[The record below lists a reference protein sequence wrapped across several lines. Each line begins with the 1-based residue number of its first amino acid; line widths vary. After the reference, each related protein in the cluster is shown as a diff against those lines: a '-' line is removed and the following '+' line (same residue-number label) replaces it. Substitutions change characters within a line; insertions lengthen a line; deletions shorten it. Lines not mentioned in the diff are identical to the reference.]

1 MRALSASGRAH
12 ERHARGSVEDRAAG
26 GARRGRDD
34 ASGPHRADV
43 ADPRVRGPDR
53 RRAGKRERQAVRAG
67 PRCGAVPP
75 RRGQAV
81 AAGVW
86 TRQAGAG
93 IPGWIFSGAEVGS
106 IRGRGMSD
114 PGEALANA
122 KAAADRI
129 VKAKRLNA
137 CLTPPKE
144 LRQSLQKQAQAAH
157 PSGVLYGMP
166 VAVKDNICT
175 LEFTTTCGSKILA
188 GYRSPYEATA
198 VAKLKAAGALVAGKT
213 NCDEFGMGSSTEHS
227 AYGRALHPFD
237 KTRVPGGSS
246 GGSAV
251 LVAAGAVPAGLGS
264 ETGGS
269 VRQPASLC
277 GVVGIKPT
285 YGRVSRYGLVAFGS
299 SLDQI
304 GVLGRSVHDAAR
316 VLSVISGR
324 DPKDS
329 TCEARDSLRLPTVP
343 ESLQGFVI
351 GVPKEYFPPD
361 LAPAVRRACDR
372 AIRLLKELGAAV
384 REVSLPHTAY
394 AVATYYIIAPAEAS
408 SNLAR
413 YDGARYG
420 PRFDGSEDV
429 RALYRTT
436 RGEGFGPEVRR
447 RVLVG
452 TYVLSSGY
460 YDAYYRKAQQMR
472 ALIAQDFR
480 NAFDRGVDLLFTP
493 TTRTPAFKAGEKL
506 NDPVAMYLSDIFTV
520 TANLAGLPAISMPI
534 GRIKGLPI
542 GGQLIG
548 QAFLE
553 DEMIEAAYALERVVP
568 ATDEA

>member
-1 MRALSASGRAH
+1 
-12 ERHARGSVEDRAAG
+12 
-26 GARRGRDD
+26 
-34 ASGPHRADV
+34 
-43 ADPRVRGPDR
+43 
-53 RRAGKRERQAVRAG
+53 
-67 PRCGAVPP
+67 
-75 RRGQAV
+75 
-81 AAGVW
+81 
-86 TRQAGAG
+86 
-93 IPGWIFSGAEVGS
+93 
-106 IRGRGMSD
+106 MSD
-114 PGEALANA
+114 PGEALASA

-129 VKAKRLNA
+129 IRAKRLNA

-144 LRQSLQKQAQAAH
+144 LRQSLTKQAQAAH

-166 VAVKDNICT
+166 VVIKDNICT
-175 LEFTTTCGSKILA
+175 LEFTTTCGSKILE

-198 VAKLKAAGALVAGKT
+198 VAKLKAAGALITGKT

-246 GGSAV
+246 GGSAA

-269 VRQPASLC
+269 VRQPASFC
-277 GVVGIKPT
+277 GIVGIKPT

-304 GVLGRSVHDAAR
+304 GVFGRSVHDAAR

-384 REVSLPHTAY
+384 REVSLPHTQY
-394 AVATYYIIAPAEAS
+394 AVPTYYIIAPAEAS

-420 PRFDGSEDV
+420 PRFNGALDM
-429 RALYRTT
+429 RALYRST

-447 RVLVG
+447 RILVG
-452 TYVLSSGY
+452 TYELSSGY
-460 YDAYYRKAQQMR
+460 YDAYYRRAQQMR

-480 NAFDRGVDLLFTP
+480 NVFDRGVDLLFTP
-493 TTRTPAFKAGEKL
+493 TTPTPAFKAGEKL
-506 NDPVAMYLSDIFTV
+506 ADPVAMYLSDIFVV
-520 TANLAGLPAISMPI
+520 TANLAGLPAMSLPI
-534 GRIKGLPI
+534 GRVKGLPI

-568 ATDEA
+568 AAGDA

>member
-1 MRALSASGRAH
+1 MSEASEALTSGR
-12 ERHARGSVEDRAAG
+12 
-26 GARRGRDD
+26 
-34 ASGPHRADV
+34 
-43 ADPRVRGPDR
+43 
-53 RRAGKRERQAVRAG
+53 
-67 PRCGAVPP
+67 
-75 RRGQAV
+75 
-81 AAGVW
+81 
-86 TRQAGAG
+86 
-93 IPGWIFSGAEVGS
+93 
-106 IRGRGMSD
+106 
-114 PGEALANA
+114 
-122 KAAADRI
+122 AAADRI
-129 VKAKRLNA
+129 VKVKRLNA

-144 LRQSLQKQAQAAH
+144 LRSSLIRQAQAAH

-175 LEFTTTCGSKILA
+175 LEFTTSCGSKILE

-198 VAKLKAAGALVAGKT
+198 VTKLKAAGALIAGKT

-227 AYGRALHPFD
+227 AYGRTLHPGD
-237 KTRVPGGSS
+237 KNRVAGGSS
-246 GGSAV
+246 GGSAA
-251 LVAAGAVPAGLGS
+251 LVAAGAAPAALGS

-269 VRQPASLC
+269 VRQPASFC

-285 YGRVSRYGLVAFGS
+285 YGRVSRWGLVAFGS

-304 GVLGRSVHDAAR
+304 GVVGRSVHDAAR

-329 TCEARDSLRLPTVP
+329 TCEDRDPLRLPTVP

-351 GVPKEYFPPD
+351 GIPKEYFPPD
-361 LAPAVRRACDR
+361 LDPGVRRACDR

-384 REVSLPHTAY
+384 RDVSLPHTSY
-394 AVATYYIIAPAEAS
+394 AVPTYYIVAPAEAS

-420 PRFDGSEDV
+420 PRFDGSADV
-429 RALYRTT
+429 RSLYRHT

-447 RVLVG
+447 RILIG

-460 YDAYYRKAQQMR
+460 YDAYYRKAQQVR
-472 ALIAQDFR
+472 GLIAQDFR
-480 NAFDRGVDLLFTP
+480 HVFDRGVDLLFTP
-493 TTRTPAFKAGEKL
+493 TTPTPAFKAGEKTA
-506 NDPVAMYLSDIFTV
+506 DPVSMYLSDIFTV
-520 TANLAGLPAISMPI
+520 TANLAGLPALSLPL

-542 GGQLIG
+542 GGQFIG

-553 DEMIEAAYALERVVP
+553 DEMLEAAYALERVVP
-568 ATDEA
+568 AGEEV

>member
-1 MRALSASGRAH
+1 
-12 ERHARGSVEDRAAG
+12 
-26 GARRGRDD
+26 
-34 ASGPHRADV
+34 
-43 ADPRVRGPDR
+43 
-53 RRAGKRERQAVRAG
+53 
-67 PRCGAVPP
+67 
-75 RRGQAV
+75 
-81 AAGVW
+81 
-86 TRQAGAG
+86 
-93 IPGWIFSGAEVGS
+93 
-106 IRGRGMSD
+106 MS
-114 PGEALANA
+114 
-122 KAAADRI
+122 
-129 VKAKRLNA
+129 
-137 CLTPPKE
+137 
-144 LRQSLQKQAQAAH
+144 
-157 PSGVLYGMP
+157 

-175 LEFTTTCGSKILA
+175 LEFTTTCGSKILE

-213 NCDEFGMGSSTEHS
+213 NCDEFAMGSSTEHS
-227 AYGRALHPFD
+227 AYGRVLHPLD
-237 KTRVPGGSS
+237 KHRVPGGSS
-246 GGSAV
+246 GGSAA
-251 LVAAGAVPAGLGS
+251 LVAAGAVPAALGS

-304 GVLGRSVHDAAR
+304 GVMGRSVHDAAR

-324 DPKDS
+324 DTRDA
-329 TCEARDSLRLPTVP
+329 TCEDRDPLRLPTVP

-351 GVPKEYFPPD
+351 GIPKEYFPAD
-361 LAPAVRRACDR
+361 LDPAVRRACDR
-372 AIRLLKELGAAV
+372 AIRLLRELGAAM
-384 REVSLPHTAY
+384 REVSLPHTPY
-394 AVATYYIIAPAEAS
+394 AVPTYYIIAPAEAS

-420 PRFDGSEDV
+420 PRFDGQVDV
-429 RALYRTT
+429 RALYRGT
-436 RGEGFGPEVRR
+436 RGAGFGPEVRR
-447 RVLVG
+447 RILVG

-480 NAFDRGVDLLFTP
+480 NVFDRGVDLLFTP
-493 TTRTPAFKAGEKL
+493 TTPTPAFKAGERL
-506 NDPVAMYLSDIFTV
+506 ADPVAMYLSDIFTV
-520 TANLAGLPAISMPI
+520 TANLAGLPALSLPI

-553 DEMIEAAYALERVVP
+553 DEMIEAAYAIERVFP
-568 ATDEA
+568 AAEEA